1 MTGFNVTDA
10 ERPVLK
16 VLLMRAEWHRGD
28 NPMLLTRHPHSF
40 VIVDILAVE
49 RYLEL
54 EYRVVA
60 LDPESEMA
68 WRIWRD
74 KHPEAA

>member
-1 MTGFNVTDA
+1 MSDGPA

-16 VLLMRAEWHRGD
+16 VLLMRAEWHRGE
-28 NPMLLTRHPHSF
+28 NPLMLCRHPHTF
-40 VIVDILAVE
+40 VLVDLLAVE
-49 RYLEL
+49 AYQEMG
-54 EYRVVA
+54 YRVVA
-60 LDPESEMA
+60 LDPESELA